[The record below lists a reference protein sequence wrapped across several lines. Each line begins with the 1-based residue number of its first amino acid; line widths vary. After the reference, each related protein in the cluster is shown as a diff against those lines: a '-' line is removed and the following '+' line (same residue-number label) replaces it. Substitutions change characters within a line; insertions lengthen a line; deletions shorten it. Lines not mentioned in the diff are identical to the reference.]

1 MADEQQQ
8 DAPKKKKLGLIKW
21 IVLAVVILALAGG
34 GYFAYVKFFAAPKD
48 KTEEQAKPKEGGEAP
63 PAPGE
68 MKGYKDLVTLP
79 TFVVNLAD
87 PLGRRYLKL
96 TMDVEVSDEKA
107 VAELKANESKIRD
120 AVILLLS
127 SKSFQELSTIE
138 SKIMLKKQLVERLN
152 QVLGGPKVLR
162 VFFTEMVVQ

>member
-1 MADEQQQ
+1 MADEQQE
-8 DAPKKKKLGLIKW
+8 APKKKKLGLVKW
-21 IVLAVVILALAGG
+21 IILAVVILALGG
-34 GYFAYVKFFAAPKD
+34 GGFFAYVKFFAAPK
-48 KTEEQAKPKEGGEAP
+48 EPAAEQSKDGTAP
-63 PAPGE
+63 PPPPGE
-68 MKGYKDLVTLP
+68 VKGYKDLVTLP

-96 TMDVEVSDEKA
+96 SMDVEVADEKVVMEINA
-107 VAELKANESKIRD
+107 SQSKIRD

-138 SKIMLKKQLVERLN
+138 SKILLKKQLVERLN